1 MNLGKMA
8 EKSHTLTKKLIKRI
22 ITFNQ

>member
-8 EKSHTLTKKLIKRI
+8 EKSHT
-22 ITFNQ
+22 IT